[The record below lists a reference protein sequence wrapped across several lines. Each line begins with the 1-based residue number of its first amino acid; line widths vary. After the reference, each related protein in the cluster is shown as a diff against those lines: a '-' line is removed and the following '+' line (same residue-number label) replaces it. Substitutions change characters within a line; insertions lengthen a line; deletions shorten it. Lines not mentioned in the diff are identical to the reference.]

1 MPSVL
6 FVCTANIC
14 RSPMAMGLFRK
25 KVSDQAG
32 WQIESAGTWTIHS
45 QPAASYT
52 LQVLQHRDIDIYEH
66 RSRPVSRELLAQ
78 FNLILTMEAGHKE
91 ALKVEFP
98 AISDRVYMVSE
109 MIGEHYDISDPIGEP
124 YEEFER
130 TAQELEMIFEKG
142 SDRIYK
148 LAEL

>member
-1 MPSVL
+1 
-6 FVCTANIC
+6 
-14 RSPMAMGLFRK
+14 MAMGLFRK
-25 KVSDQAG
+25 SVSDLAG
-32 WQIESAGTWTIHS
+32 WQVESAGTWTIPG

-52 LQVLQHRDIDIYEH
+52 LQVLQHRGIDIYDH
-66 RSRPVSRELLAQ
+66 RSRSVNRELLAQ

-98 AISDRVYMVSE
+98 AIADRVYMVSE

-124 YEEFER
+124 YGEFER
-130 TAQELEMIFEKG
+130 TAEELEMIFEKG

-148 LAEL
+148 LAQ

>member
-1 MPSVL
+1 
-6 FVCTANIC
+6 
-14 RSPMAMGLFRK
+14 MAMGLFRK

-32 WQIESAGTWTIHS
+32 WQIESAGTWTIQG
-45 QPAASYT
+45 QPPASFT
-52 LQVLQHRDIDIYEH
+52 LQVLQHRGIDIYEH

-124 YEEFER
+124 YGEFER
-130 TAQELEMIFEKG
+130 TAEELEMIFEKG

-148 LAEL
+148 LAQ